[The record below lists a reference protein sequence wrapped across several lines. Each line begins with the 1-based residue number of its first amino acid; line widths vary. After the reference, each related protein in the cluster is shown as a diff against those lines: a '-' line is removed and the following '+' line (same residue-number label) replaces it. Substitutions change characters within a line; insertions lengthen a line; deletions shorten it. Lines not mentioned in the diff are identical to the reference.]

1 MYDIRFLRCVGAY
14 QVGFA
19 PTFYFGFKTMSNQ
32 SVSEEIKALAV
43 RITAERNL
51 EFVHSEV
58 IGSKR
63 NPVVRVYIDKSG
75 GVTHEDCVAVSRQ
88 IEAVLDAEDFIGSA
102 YVLEVSS
109 PGLERGLYSVQ
120 DFEKFAGHLARVKTN
135 VPIDGQKNF
144 SGRITAVEGD
154 EIVFADKTRGEA
166 RFPYAAV
173 AKANLEIDLE
183 EELKRSSE
191 R

>member
-1 MYDIRFLRCVGAY
+1 M
-14 QVGFA
+14 GFA

-32 SVSEEIKALAV
+32 SVSEEIQALAV

-63 NPVVRVYIDKSG
+63 SPVVRIYIDKPG

-88 IEAVLDAEDFIGSA
+88 IEAVLDVEDFIGSA

-109 PGLERGLYSVQ
+109 PGLERGLYSLQ
-120 DFEKFAGHLARVKTN
+120 DFKRFAGQLARVKTN

-144 SGRITAVEGD
+144 SGRIIAVESG
-154 EIVFADKTRGEA
+154 EIVFDDKTRGEA
-166 RFPYAAV
+166 RFPYTAV

-183 EELKRSSE
+183 EELKKSGK
-191 R
+191 

>member
-1 MYDIRFLRCVGAY
+1 
-14 QVGFA
+14 
-19 PTFYFGFKTMSNQ
+19 MSNQ
-32 SVSEEIKALAV
+32 TVSEQIQAV
-43 RITAERNL
+43 AARITAERSL
-51 EFVHSEV
+51 EFVHCEV
-58 IGSKR
+58 VGSKR
-63 NPVVRVYIDKSG
+63 NPVVRVFIDKPG

-88 IEAVLDAEDFIGSA
+88 IEAVFDAEDFIGSA

-109 PGLERGLYSVQ
+109 PGLERGLYSLQ
-120 DFEKFAGHLARVKTN
+120 DFEKFAGQMARVKTN

-154 EIVFADKTRGEA
+154 EIIFADKTRGEA

-183 EELKRSSE
+183 EELRRSAK
-191 R
+191 

>member
-1 MYDIRFLRCVGAY
+1 
-14 QVGFA
+14 
-19 PTFYFGFKTMSNQ
+19 MSNH
-32 SVSEEIKALAV
+32 SVSEQIQAIAARV
-43 RITAERNL
+43 AAEKSL
-51 EFVHSEV
+51 EFVHCEV
-58 IGSKR
+58 VGSKR
-63 NPVVRVYIDKSG
+63 NPVVRVFIDKTS

-109 PGLERGLYSVQ
+109 PGLERGLYSLR
-120 DFEKFAGHLARVKTN
+120 DFERFAGQMARVKTN

-154 EIVFADKTRGEA
+154 EIIFADKTRGEA

-183 EELKRSSE
+183 EELKNSGKR
-191 R
+191 

>member
-1 MYDIRFLRCVGAY
+1 M
-14 QVGFA
+14 
-19 PTFYFGFKTMSNQ
+19 
-32 SVSEEIKALAV
+32 
-43 RITAERNL
+43 

-58 IGSKR
+58 VGSKR
-63 NPVVRVYIDKSG
+63 NPVVRVFIDKPD

-88 IEAVLDAEDFIGSA
+88 IEAILDAEDFIGSA

-109 PGLERGLYSVQ
+109 PGLERGLYSLQ
-120 DFEKFAGHLARVKTN
+120 DFEKFAGHSARVKTS

-144 SGRITAVEGD
+144 SGRITAIEGD

-183 EELKRSSE
+183 EELKRNGK
-191 R
+191 

>member
-32 SVSEEIKALAV
+32 SVSEEIQAIAA
-43 RITAERNL
+43 RITAERKL
-51 EFVHSEV
+51 EFVHLEV
-58 IGSKR
+58 VGSKR
-63 NPVVRVYIDKSG
+63 NPVVRIYIDKPG

-109 PGLERGLYSVQ
+109 PGLERGLYSLQ
-120 DFEKFAGHLARVKTN
+120 DFEKFTGQLARVKTH
-135 VPIDGQKNF
+135 VAIDGQKNF
-144 SGRITAVEGD
+144 SGRITAVEGE
-154 EIVFADKTRGEA
+154 EIVFQDKTRGEA